1 MLLLLLRLQL
11 EKVNLVFYRTVPHKL
26 VKPAWK
32 LLQISTKRHV
42 GKPEGEDLDDGVVLL
57 LADEAQVQ
65 HQLHLV
71 AHHLVLHLQRKN
83 K

>member
-1 MLLLLLRLQL
+1 M
-11 EKVNLVFYRTVPHKL
+11 H
-26 VKPAWK
+26 
-32 LLQISTKRHV
+32 I

-83 K
+83 NQNLGQTKKKT

>member
-1 MLLLLLRLQL
+1 M
-11 EKVNLVFYRTVPHKL
+11 H
-26 VKPAWK
+26 
-32 LLQISTKRHV
+32 I

-83 K
+83 IKKLGQI